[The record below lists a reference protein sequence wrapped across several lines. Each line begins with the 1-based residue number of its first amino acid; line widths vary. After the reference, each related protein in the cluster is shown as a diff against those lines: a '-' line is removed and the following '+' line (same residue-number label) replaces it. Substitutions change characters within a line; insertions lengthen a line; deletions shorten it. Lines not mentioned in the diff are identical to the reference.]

1 MTKKIKRIAF
11 HTLGCKLNFSE
22 TSKISRDFSDEEFV
36 NVGFSE
42 VADYYVINSCSV
54 TNKAEKK
61 CKALIRQAL
70 KKNPNAG
77 VAVIGCFSQ
86 INPNALFD
94 IQGVKLVLGNS
105 EKYNLFEHIKK
116 LESGIIEEKEKMPS
130 YNELNDFVPTY
141 SLEGRTR
148 SFFKIQDGCDYF
160 CAYCTIPLARGKSRS
175 NTVAETMHFARE
187 LSKTNIKEIVL
198 TGVNI
203 GDFGKLH
210 GESFY
215 DLLKEL
221 VNIDSLERIR
231 ISSIEPDLLN
241 DDIIE
246 LVAKNNNLMPHFHIP
261 LQSGC
266 DEVLKDMGRRYDT
279 ALFTSRIEK
288 IRSLIPHAC
297 IAVDLI
303 VGFPSESDEL
313 FEKSYNF
320 IEQADVSYVHVFTYS
335 ERDNTR
341 AVKLQ
346 ARVPNA
352 DKSSRSKRM
361 HELSEK
367 KLKEFYEKNI
377 GMKAKVLWEKE
388 NSGGFMSGFTDNYI
402 KVKTRYNEMLVNQ
415 ITELV
420 LSEGDL
426 LVD

>member
-246 LVAKNNNLMPHFHIP
+246 LVAKKNNLMPHFHIP